1 MFGNHE
7 FRSAGALFNTH
18 KKRIR
23 TIVALLITLMA
34 VSFLISGCSKPN
46 VVGTWI
52 SSWSYEGNQYDVTL
66 SINSDGKY
74 SESTVKN
81 GLFHKGES
89 GSWKLEGKE
98 VVCDPDYE
106 IGEVHYKY
114 SGGKLINGDHKFT
127 RV

>member
-74 SESTVKN
+74 SKSTVKN
-81 GLFHKGES
+81 YFS
-89 GSWKLEGKE
+89 RRSST
-98 VVCDPDYE
+98 
-106 IGEVHYKY
+106 VHPRT
-114 SGGKLINGDHKFT
+114 FEM
-127 RV
+127 R